1 MQIKESYQILGVS
14 QNTDLEEV
22 KKAYRRQAFACHP
35 DLHPDDPQAGA
46 KFQRLNQAY
55 LLLLELKKQE
65 TDQQQGQEESQEAYY
80 YSQNGQQYASQ
91 EQKHR
96 RASQHS
102 TGSGSRQQTRNK
114 RWAESQYQT
123 SQKQKARHRER
134 YFSQEE
140 ILRNILNDPF
150 ARQVFE
156 DIFRRIKKSKPELKN
171 VKTGLQSKSLQLPWS
186 QLQLNLSLFSPS
198 RLKLWLRS
206 QLDHEH
212 TIYLHPKYLLPG
224 SSVRFQLQQ
233 GPRSKPQTITTSIPQ
248 DYQAG
253 RPLRLKGLGRRLG
266 PWRGD
271 LYLRLIAK

>member
-1 MQIKESYQILGVS
+1 MQVKESYKILGVS
-14 QNTDLEEV
+14 QEADLEEI
-22 KKAYRRQAFACHP
+22 KRAYRRQAFACHP

-55 LLLLELKKQE
+55 VLLLELRQQEPGPRAQKSTYSRHKRQKYTTEQAHRENSWQAQGTGPSKQ
-65 TDQQQGQEESQEAYY
+65 A
-80 YSQNGQQYASQ
+80 
-91 EQKHR
+91 
-96 RASQHS
+96 
-102 TGSGSRQQTRNK
+102 GSRQSESGLGQREKTRH
-114 RWAESQYQT
+114 W
-123 SQKQKARHRER
+123 ER

-140 ILRNILNDPF
+140 ILKNILNDPF

-156 DIFRRIKKSKPELKN
+156 DIFRKIKKKKPELKRI
-171 VKTGLQSKSLQLPWS
+171 KPGLQGKSLHLPW
-186 QLQLNLSLFSPS
+186 LDRELDLSRISPS
-198 RLKLWLRS
+198 GVKLWLRS

-224 SSVRFQLQQ
+224 CSVRFQLQQ
-233 GPRSKPQTITTSIPQ
+233 GPRSEPQTITTTIPK

-271 LYLRLIAK
+271 LYLRLMSK